1 MNGQRK
7 DIVFLVADLDMEYT
21 IRGLMARPE
30 ALGTR
35 SNITF
40 DVFRHPQRDPGVFR
54 HADAWLRTR
63 YRNYQYAL
71 VMFDREGCGREDV
84 DAPGLEAAIE
94 ERLYR
99 TGWGK
104 PLHCGRFR
112 SRTGNVGICEFSSG
126 HQHHRKRRRA
136 SVQ

>member
-63 YRNYQYAL
+63 CRNYEYAL
-71 VMFDREGCGREDV
+71 TLSHASMMSNPID
-84 DAPGLEAAIE
+84 
-94 ERLYR
+94 
-99 TGWGK
+99 
-104 PLHCGRFR
+104 
-112 SRTGNVGICEFSSG
+112 
-126 HQHHRKRRRA
+126 A
-136 SVQ
+136 SVTEFPCAWVTTSISFSP